1 MLHRGEDG
9 AQIGCAFLRIQRLCN
24 RTVTLKLERLF
35 QILLQ
40 QVYDRIP
47 PENDAV
53 QRYEQLDSRIMVEKM
68 RVLVQQNVMQLG
80 ICVRLVRQNDISA
93 QHTYAKGGFDIRGC
107 TSANFDG
114 AAGLPPD
121 LAQQG
126 SRAVVPWPGLPRSA
140 DGFAILQ
147 RVTNQQKNCAE
158 QPDCTQKQ
166 SDRQV
171 CDRLRLAR

>member
-9 AQIGCAFLRIQRLCN
+9 TQIGCAFLRIQRLCN
-24 RTVTLKLERLF
+24 RTVALKLKRLF

-93 QHTYAKGGFDIRGC
+93 AHLRQRRIRY
-107 TSANFDG
+107 
-114 AAGLPPD
+114 
-121 LAQQG
+121 
-126 SRAVVPWPGLPRSA
+126 SRLCVREL
-140 DGFAILQ
+140 
-147 RVTNQQKNCAE
+147 
-158 QPDCTQKQ
+158 
-166 SDRQV
+166 
-171 CDRLRLAR
+171 